1 MRNDECVYFAE
12 KSLKHIGDKMKKT
25 IVTLVMMLL
34 ILSTS
39 VLADSLA
46 KRWGVGINYPG
57 VSVKY
62 GINEHHAVEVK
73 SQFGEDIFVI
83 GPRYYYNFNP
93 EERVVMCIGGEVDY
107 LTFKGES
114 SDGSGFAVGIFV
126 GGEYF
131 INNKFGVGL
140 DLGPVYINIED
151 EDTSLYEEGV
161 DYVVNISLSYYFGGK
176 GE

>member
-1 MRNDECVYFAE
+1 
-12 KSLKHIGDKMKKT
+12 MKKT
-25 IVTLVMMLL
+25 IVTSVMMLL
-34 ILSTS
+34 VLSTT

-46 KRWGVGINYPG
+46 KRWGVGVNYPG

-62 GINEHHAVEVK
+62 GISKNHAVEIK

-93 EERVVMCIGGEVDY
+93 QDKVVLYIGGEVDY
-107 LTFKGES
+107 LTFEGES
-114 SDGSGFAVGIFV
+114 SDGSGFVGGIFV

-131 INNKFGVGL
+131 INAKFGIGL
-140 DLGPVYINIED
+140 DFGPVYVNIED
-151 EDTSLYEEGV
+151 EETSLYEEGI
-161 DYVVNISLSYYFGGK
+161 DYIVNISLSYYFGGGK